1 MKAAQVTRYDKN
13 NISVRIAE
21 VEKPEPDRNS
31 VLVKVTAAGVN
42 PLDNMI
48 SRGEVKMI
56 VPYRLPAIAGNEL
69 AGIVE
74 KIGAGVTEFQAGD
87 RVFARLPLDH
97 IGAFAEYVAIDQ
109 DALAKIPDYLTD
121 IEAAAVPLT
130 SLTIMQ
136 ALDLMH
142 AQSGKTIFI
151 SGGTGSVGAMATPI
165 AKAKGLTVIT
175 NGSADNKDRVIALG
189 ASRFIDY
196 KTEDY
201 AKILSGIEIGR
212 AHV

>member
-74 KIGAGVTEFQAGD
+74 KIGA
-87 RVFARLPLDH
+87 
-97 IGAFAEYVAIDQ
+97 
-109 DALAKIPDYLTD
+109 
-121 IEAAAVPLT
+121 
-130 SLTIMQ
+130 
-136 ALDLMH
+136 
-142 AQSGKTIFI
+142 
-151 SGGTGSVGAMATPI
+151 
-165 AKAKGLTVIT
+165 
-175 NGSADNKDRVIALG
+175 
-189 ASRFIDY
+189 ASQNFKR
-196 KTEDY
+196 
-201 AKILSGIEIGR
+201 EIGCSPDCLWITLE
-212 AHV
+212 HLQSM